1 MLSRR
6 SVGPVEIVL
15 FFGALDAA
23 ATPAARQGLK
33 EILDEG
39 HRRVII
45 DLSQVS
51 FMDSS
56 GLAILV
62 TALKVARAGGGDV
75 LSFSAPDR
83 EDTSGTDP
91 PRASSRAPSRMKQ
104 RPSRGSVSPGD

>member
-6 SVGPVEIVL
+6 SVGPVEIVS

-75 LSFSAPDR
+75 LLLSPPPIVKTLLELTRLQRVLDVF
-83 EDTSGTDP
+83 EDEAAALARFGVSG
-91 PRASSRAPSRMKQ
+91 
-104 RPSRGSVSPGD
+104 